1 MVRMLR
7 PDRHRHHP
15 ARRHQRDRPLR
26 EPLMAAIPKLAG
38 LAELAGL
45 AGVSRQRAGQI
56 ASHPDFPEP
65 VQPERRAIGDLAA
78 PLDEELGVLNVNL
91 AIWMA
96 RDDTRPQP
104 EAREAAN
111 TAVDA
116 IDAMLRELH
125 AMRSRLVTEMR
136 AADDA
141 TGRRVDD
148 LLARSRRAA
157 AQVTEGSDG

>member
-1 MVRMLR
+1 MSLPWEQV
-7 PDRHRHHP
+7 PP
-15 ARRHQRDRPLR
+15 
-26 EPLMAAIPKLAG
+26 G
-38 LAELAGL
+38 
-45 AGVSRQRAGQI
+45 
-56 ASHPDFPEP
+56 
-65 VQPERRAIGDLAA
+65 RRAIGDLAA
-78 PLDEELGVLNVNL
+78 PLGDELGVLNVNL

-96 RDDTRPQP
+96 RDDSKADPG
-104 EAREAAN
+104 AREAAN

-125 AMRSRLVTEMR
+125 AMRSRLVTEIR